1 MNSTQKQSILDA
13 IEEFKKT
20 DLITPFKNKYKDAA
34 TLDNIVVSEY
44 SIAELFAIA
53 QRAVSQLEDF
63 LENGNWRI
71 IPCDNIPITSYGNIT
86 LKNVIINITNYF
98 KSANYEHVISQVK
111 PLVYYEMRC
120 GFWDQPKRI
129 ELGIRESSL
138 KALEQRAELT
148 MSHIQTRED
157 KVKSLID
164 NLENKKTEIDQL
176 IKTKK
181 QEFEILKNNQS
192 ESNTILNDIKNSLKT
207 ATTTESSIDS
217 LNNKAK
223 TILTTLES
231 SQTKVEDQIKS
242 SKDNLVESENA
253 LNKFKN
259 ESDSKIKEI
268 TSNFLEVSNNTEEV
282 RKMMG
287 YIADGTLSHSFN
299 KRKKEITI
307 SIRWWGFWTILSL
320 LALVAWIYVVF
331 TYFSANTSNEWAN
344 IIINSIK
351 SSPLAFVFGYAL
363 TQLSK
368 ERTIKEEY
376 AYRESVALTLTA
388 YLEQLGCEDNKEKQN
403 LLLQTIEKLYEKP
416 NLANS
421 DSVSSIK
428 VNSKDL
434 TDAISNFAEA
444 VKAFKK

>member
-86 LKNVIINITNYF
+86 LKNVIINITSYF
-98 KSANYEHVISQVK
+98 KSANYEHVMSQVK
-111 PLVYYEMRC
+111 PLVYYEMQC
-120 GFWDQPKRI
+120 GFWDQPRRI

-164 NLENKKTEIDQL
+164 DLENKKTEIEQL

-207 ATTTESSIDS
+207 ATTTESTIES

-231 SQTKVEDQIKS
+231 SQTKVEDQIKI
-242 SKDNLVESENA
+242 SKDNLVKSENA
-253 LNKFKN
+253 LNEFRN

-268 TSNFLEVSNNTEEV
+268 TSNFIEVSNNTEEV

-307 SIRWWGFWTILSL
+307 GIRWWGFWTILSL
-320 LALVAWIYVVF
+320 LALVVWIYVVF

-368 ERTIKEEY
+368 ERIIKEEY

>member
-20 DLITPFKNKYKDAA
+20 DLITPFKNKYKDAT

-164 NLENKKTEIDQL
+164 DLENKKTEIDQL
-176 IKTKK
+176 IKKK
-181 QEFEILKNNQS
+181 SKN
-192 ESNTILNDIKNSLKT
+192 LR
-207 ATTTESSIDS
+207 
-217 LNNKAK
+217 
-223 TILTTLES
+223 
-231 SQTKVEDQIKS
+231 
-242 SKDNLVESENA
+242 
-253 LNKFKN
+253 F
-259 ESDSKIKEI
+259 
-268 TSNFLEVSNNTEEV
+268 
-282 RKMMG
+282 
-287 YIADGTLSHSFN
+287 
-299 KRKKEITI
+299 
-307 SIRWWGFWTILSL
+307 
-320 LALVAWIYVVF
+320 
-331 TYFSANTSNEWAN
+331 
-344 IIINSIK
+344 
-351 SSPLAFVFGYAL
+351 
-363 TQLSK
+363 
-368 ERTIKEEY
+368 
-376 AYRESVALTLTA
+376 
-388 YLEQLGCEDNKEKQN
+388 
-403 LLLQTIEKLYEKP
+403 
-416 NLANS
+416 
-421 DSVSSIK
+421 
-428 VNSKDL
+428 
-434 TDAISNFAEA
+434 
-444 VKAFKK
+444 